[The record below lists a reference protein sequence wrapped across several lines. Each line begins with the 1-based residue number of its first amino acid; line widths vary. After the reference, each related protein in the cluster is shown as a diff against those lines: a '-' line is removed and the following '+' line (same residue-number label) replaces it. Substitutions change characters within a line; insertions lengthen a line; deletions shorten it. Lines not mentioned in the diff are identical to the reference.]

1 MYLLLAESMFSYF
14 VNDRSETNF
23 DANFEIVFFS
33 QDYQIFGQKNNQLY
47 SSWFFIIIYVFAF
60 NILRFL
66 LLELKRKQHKRKPSM
81 YFFFRSG
88 YYEYQN

>member
-47 SSWFFIIIYVFAF
+47 SS
-60 NILRFL
+60 
-66 LLELKRKQHKRKPSM
+66 
-81 YFFFRSG
+81 
-88 YYEYQN
+88 